1 MAALSYLLA
10 QQNDSANV
18 STWAGGLHNLIFL
31 GVFVIVCIAVFIWWL
46 KRNA

>member
-1 MAALSYLLA
+1 MTPLGFLLA
-10 QQNDSANV
+10 QQDNSANV
-18 STWAGGLHNLIFL
+18 GTWNSGAHNLIFL